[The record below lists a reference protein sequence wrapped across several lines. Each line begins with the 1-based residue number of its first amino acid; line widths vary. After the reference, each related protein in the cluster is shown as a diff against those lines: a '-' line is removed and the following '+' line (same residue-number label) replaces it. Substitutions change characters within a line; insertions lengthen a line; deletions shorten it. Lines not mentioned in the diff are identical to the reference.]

1 MRLELQPGAPR
12 PVRETGLQLA
22 DHGLIANQVQPAQLL
37 PQVGWR
43 LLQRDAQFAG
53 HRPGV
58 DQTIAELERRLG
70 YSASYREKAIAE
82 RDKDIAEGKYA
93 EQANSTRQEV
103 AKAEAKLLRLKSG
116 PLPEFDR
123 PFVRSWHQGRNLVR
137 RPEPG
142 QKLVDIIEIKVP

>member
-1 MRLELQPGAPR
+1 MTARSASG
-12 PVRETGLQLA
+12 VRCSQW
-22 DHGLIANQVQPAQLL
+22 H
-37 PQVGWR
+37 
-43 LLQRDAQFAG
+43 QRRATSASL
-53 HRPGV
+53 RAAAAAL
-58 DQTIAELERRLG
+58 AELERRLG

-82 RDKDIAEGKYA
+82 REKDIAEGKYA

-123 PFVRSWHQGRNLVR
+123 PYIRSWHQRRDLVR

-142 QKLVDIIEIKVP
+142 QKLVDIIEVKVP